1 MMSDE
6 QLIIRQSKKK
16 QWGFVVL
23 TGLIILW
30 YFVGP
35 YEKTRIIYKQNPTLT
50 ITLGI
55 IFLGLFFYF
64 LNELVKRKAEIIL
77 TRDGI
82 ELRDKG
88 YFEWSIIE
96 SFSTIYYRYS
106 ENHRE
111 DLVLHF
117 KEFADL
123 KFDISHLEKSK
134 EELVDLIMQCKGTA
148 SLFFVGHNSD

>member
-55 IFLGLFFYF
+55 IFFGLFFYF

-106 ENHRE
+106 KRPRNYP
-111 DLVLHF
+111 
-117 KEFADL
+117 
-123 KFDISHLEKSK
+123 SEKPLLRYSF
-134 EELVDLIMQCKGTA
+134 T
-148 SLFFVGHNSD
+148 LF